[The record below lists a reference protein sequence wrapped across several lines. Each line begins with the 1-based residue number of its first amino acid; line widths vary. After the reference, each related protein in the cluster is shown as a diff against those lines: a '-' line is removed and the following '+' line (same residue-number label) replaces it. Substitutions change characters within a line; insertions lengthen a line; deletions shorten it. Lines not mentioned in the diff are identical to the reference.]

1 MAPTLEIM
9 GLLRVRSCCLF
20 TWREREYG
28 QGPRYVEVGPGHC
41 SECIEALRSLDPP
54 VTMVPRS
61 EGQEPA
67 GRATPRRIMVIDDDV
82 ETREALSGALTDV
95 GCEVSTFADGARAL
109 AHLRSDAPLP
119 GLILLD
125 LMMPGI
131 DGYQFREEQ
140 KKDPYLDAIPV
151 VVLTAAGLPVR
162 VDAAKL
168 LFKPINLD
176 VLMGVLEVSP
186 ALPPFRLPPDPDVA
200 GSEPAGDAELD
211 AARRG

>member
-1 MAPTLEIM
+1 MAPTLEII
-9 GLLRVRSCCLF
+9 GLIRVRSCCLF

-28 QGPRYVEVGPGHC
+28 QGPRFVEIGAGHC

-61 EGQEPA
+61 EGEGPA
-67 GRATPRRIMVIDDDV
+67 RRAPRRIMVIDDDV
-82 ETREALSGALTDV
+82 DIREAISGALTDV
-95 GCEVSTFADGARAL
+95 GCEVSTFADGEQAL
-109 AHLRSDAPLP
+109 AHLRSKAPLP

-131 DGYQFREEQ
+131 DGHQFREEQ

-151 VVLTAAGLPVR
+151 VVLTAAGPPVR
-162 VDAAKL
+162 VDAAKV

-186 ALPPFRLPPDPDVA
+186 ALPSFRLPSNLPVVGSDPC
-200 GSEPAGDAELD
+200 GDPELD
-211 AARRG
+211 SAGRG